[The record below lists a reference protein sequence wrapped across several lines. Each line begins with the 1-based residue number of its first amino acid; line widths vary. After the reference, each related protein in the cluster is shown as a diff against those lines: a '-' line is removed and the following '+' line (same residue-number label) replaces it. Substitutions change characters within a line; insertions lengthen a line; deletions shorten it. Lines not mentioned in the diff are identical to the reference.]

1 MVPCRILDLHG
12 KDNTPFSIT
21 SEELVPSIFFFSK
34 NFQKSGHFA
43 VPPPKD
49 RQCLL
54 RPNREGTHEVG
65 FDRHEWLGNKSRG
78 LSVEVLG
85 ETL

>member
-1 MVPCRILDLHG
+1 MVPCWILDLHG
-12 KDNTPFSIT
+12 KNNTPFSIT
-21 SEELVPSIFFFSK
+21 SEELVPLVFFFYEEFSK
-34 NFQKSGHFA
+34 KWAFCRT
-43 VPPPKD
+43 PPKD